1 MRFAHKEESMKIDR
15 LIFAFFLGALVWA
28 CSDSKVA
35 GTATDTENTVA
46 GLVRLSDGSSADG
59 VVVRQVAVSRVAS
72 STTYLET
79 RTDLQGAFVFDS
91 TIADTVNMEFRY
103 HVKDSVLSQAQILRN
118 VSAKEANALDVQL
131 KSVATLRGS
140 LESIGAASGLA
151 GSHFIVAL
159 DSTTFMTDVFV
170 PDSFELSIPEGD
182 YLLTVLPADSG
193 VVSKLRASGYTDST
207 IVRQIAVSLSAGEIL
222 DVGNLRWNALKENQ
236 AKPKILQGSV
246 RWQDKAATGVSV
258 HVVTALYGLGVA
270 DSSAFVTQAVTDSN
284 GIWRVE
290 APVPDSV
297 EGRFRVEFRGKDLLG
312 NHITGVTPYIEKT
325 KLEERADTILVDA
338 VLLSAE
344 SSLRG
349 SVFLVVDMPQSSRQD
364 TLCWAYSIR
373 IGILGT
379 SNFKTVSSCNKVE
392 LLHLPSGIQD
402 FVFYSGDELVIRNL
416 RTGEFKR
423 EDYVKSV
430 EGVVLP
436 EGAVLDHQNFT
447 YTPPMLEMNALNG
460 GK

>member
-1 MRFAHKEESMKIDR
+1 MKIDR

-159 DSTTFMTDVFV
+159 DSTTFMTDVFA

-246 RWQDKAATGVSV
+246 RWQDKAAKGVSV
-258 HVVTALYGLGVA
+258 HVVTDLYGLGVA

-325 KLEERADTILVDA
+325 KLEEQHLIL
-338 VLLSAE
+338 
-344 SSLRG
+344 
-349 SVFLVVDMPQSSRQD
+349 
-364 TLCWAYSIR
+364 
-373 IGILGT
+373 
-379 SNFKTVSSCNKVE
+379 
-392 LLHLPSGIQD
+392 
-402 FVFYSGDELVIRNL
+402 
-416 RTGEFKR
+416 
-423 EDYVKSV
+423 
-430 EGVVLP
+430 
-436 EGAVLDHQNFT
+436 
-447 YTPPMLEMNALNG
+447 
-460 GK
+460 